1 MPARSKYL
9 SSGWTRL
16 SKILAMFFG
25 AYAATATLHVALAKN
40 VTNDVP
46 VLLTS
51 TYTSFLCWVGLM
63 VMVFM
68 IRKAWIS
75 WVILLGLIGLSSLL
89 IFMV

>member
-16 SKILAMFFG
+16 SKVLAMLFG
-25 AYAATATLHVALAKN
+25 AYAATAALHIALAKN

-51 TYTSFLCWVGLM
+51 TYSSFLCWVGLM
-63 VMVFM
+63 VLVF
-68 IRKAWIS
+68 IIKKAWVS
-75 WVILLGLIGLSSLL
+75 WAVLLGLIGFSSLF
-89 IFMV
+89 IFVT

>member
-1 MPARSKYL
+1 M
-9 SSGWTRL
+9 